1 MDTEAC
7 PIWGYTVRKSL
18 SPGVSDKYI
27 YHSYRAGGAYTMS
40 DDVKED
46 IRVEIYS
53 NSEAGNRIRVNTSS
67 WICDQISIGVRYPL
81 VTEEIIERSKS
92 RQLPGFIEI
101 KERFLKYFINS
112 RPGSLEGFPSG
123 SDEEFI
129 LMARIGVLNDIE
141 LSGVI
146 ELLDDMG
153 LLKKTT
159 GNNFKFSQN
168 GFYEISLID
177 SIADSKEV
185 FVAMWFDPSVNHNFE
200 SAIKPAIEACGYKAI
215 RVDKTELNDKLDDQ
229 IIASIKRAKFLVAD
243 FTAQNFEI
251 EGRRVHEARGGVY
264 YEAGFA
270 HGLGKS
276 VIFMVEKS
284 QINDIHFDTRQ
295 YNHIV
300 YSSIEEARDRLIA
313 RINATINK

>member
-1 MDTEAC
+1 
-7 PIWGYTVRKSL
+7 
-18 SPGVSDKYI
+18 
-27 YHSYRAGGAYTMS
+27 MS

-46 IRVEIYS
+46 IRVQISRKAED
-53 NSEAGNRIRVNTSS
+53 GQRIRVNTSS

-81 VTEEIIERSKS
+81 VTNEIIDRSRS

-101 KERFLKYFINS
+101 KEHFMKYFINA
-112 RPGSLEGFPSG
+112 RPGALEGFPSD
-123 SDEEFI
+123 SDDEKIF
-129 LMARIGVLNDIE
+129 MARIGVLNETE

-146 ELLDDMG
+146 ELLDSMG
-153 LLKKTT
+153 LLKKIT
-159 GNNFKFSQN
+159 GNSFKFSQKR
-168 GFYEISLID
+168 FYEISLID
-177 SIADSKEV
+177 SITDSKEV

-215 RVDKTELNDKLDDQ
+215 RVDKTEINDKIDDQ

-243 FTAQNFEI
+243 FTAQSFDL

-276 VIFMVEKS
+276 VIFMVDKS

-300 YSSIEEARDRLIA
+300 YSSIEEARDKLIA
-313 RINATINK
+313 RINATINR